1 MQSLDIE
8 MQRVYNDSK
17 SQFLIERDIK
27 TCESFI
33 LRRRENVI
41 GKQLGKK
48 EKVVFRR
55 AFV

>member
-8 MQRVYNDSK
+8 MQRVYNDSNA
-17 SQFLIERDIK
+17 QFLIERDIK

-33 LRRRENVI
+33 LRRRDNVN
-41 GKQLGKK
+41 GKQLCKK
-48 EKVVFRR
+48 EKVVIRR